1 MKKTIRIRLLAA
13 GLLAVL
19 LSGCG
24 TDSVTGRQEMTADG
38 GDAIEVGTDPHSY
51 AEFEKVRIRHMQLDL
66 TADMDRHT
74 LAGHVLLD
82 LERLD
87 PAHNRLVLDTRH
99 LDIEDVTA
107 VEAGGDFIPLS
118 WRLGASRGTLGRP
131 LVVVLPEDVKR
142 VRIDYTSQP
151 EAYGL
156 QWLEDEQTSSGKPF
170 MFSQSE
176 PHYARTWV
184 PLQDTPAVRYTF
196 DAKIRVPAD
205 LMAVM
210 GAAGNEA
217 GRSDSGVY
225 EFHMPQAIPS
235 YLMAI
240 AVGDLEFARTGA
252 RTGVYAEPGW
262 IERAANEFHQLEK
275 LVEIGENLYG
285 PYRWERYDLL
295 VLPPSFPF
303 GGMENP
309 RLSFITPTVIAGDGS
324 LLDLIAH
331 ELAHS
336 WSGNLVTNAAWRDIW
351 LNEGFTTYFESRIM
365 ERHYGER
372 VAGMLAVLDWQRLTA
387 EVEAADNEDATRLVL
402 AESMEDPEGAFSGI
416 PYAKGRFFLE
426 WVADRV
432 GRADFDRFLRSYFD
446 HFAFQSISTETFRDY
461 LQTQLVNEHADRLS
475 MEQVDE
481 WLYEPGLPDF
491 AVVPQSDAFARVD
504 QWRQRWLDDDIQAAD
519 LPDDEWS
526 VYEWLHFLKST
537 QGKLD
542 TDRMQA
548 LDEAFDLT
556 ASGNYEI
563 LFVWLMHAVENR
575 YEPAV
580 PRLEEFLLE
589 VGRNKYTFPLY
600 SALAASDWGHEWA
613 TEVYRRARS
622 GYHSLT
628 RTASERA
635 LGLESGG

>member
-1 MKKTIRIRLLAA
+1 
-13 GLLAVL
+13 
-19 LSGCG
+19 
-24 TDSVTGRQEMTADG
+24 MTADG
-38 GDAIEVGTDPHSY
+38 GDAIEVGTDPHSH
-51 AEFEKVRIRHMQLDL
+51 AEFEKVRIHHMRLDL

-74 LAGHVLLD
+74 LAGHVILD
-82 LERLD
+82 LERPD

-118 WRLGASRGTLGRP
+118 WRLGTSRGTLGRP
-131 LVVVLPEDVKR
+131 LVIVLPEDVTR
-142 VRIDYTSQP
+142 VRVDYASQP

-365 ERHYGER
+365 EAIYGEEFADMEWVIAR
-372 VAGMLAVLDWQRLTA
+372 RGLEQEIETVRPALQVLAVDGA
-387 EVEAADNEDATRLVL
+387 DAADPEDTFSSVAY
-402 AESMEDPEGAFSGI
+402 DKGAWFLQ
-416 PYAKGRFFLE
+416 FLE
-426 WVADRV
+426 ERF
-432 GRADFDRFLRSYFD
+432 GR
-446 HFAFQSISTETFRDY
+446 
-461 LQTQLVNEHADRLS
+461 
-475 MEQVDE
+475 EQ
-481 WLYEPGLPDF
+481 
-491 AVVPQSDAFARVD
+491 
-504 QWRQRWLDDDIQAAD
+504 
-519 LPDDEWS
+519 
-526 VYEWLHFLKST
+526 
-537 QGKLD
+537 
-542 TDRMQA
+542 
-548 LDEAFDLT
+548 
-556 ASGNYEI
+556 
-563 LFVWLMHAVENR
+563 
-575 YEPAV
+575 
-580 PRLEEFLLE
+580 
-589 VGRNKYTFPLY
+589 
-600 SALAASDWGHEWA
+600 
-613 TEVYRRARS
+613 
-622 GYHSLT
+622 
-628 RTASERA
+628 
-635 LGLESGG
+635 

>member
-1 MKKTIRIRLLAA
+1 MKKTTRIWLLAA
-13 GLLAVL
+13 GLVAVM
-19 LSGCG
+19 LSGCSN
-24 TDSVTGRQEMTADG
+24 DSMTGQQETLADRI
-38 GDAIEVGTDPHSY
+38 DAIKVGSDPHSH

-66 TADMDRHT
+66 TADMHRHT
-74 LAGHVLLD
+74 LAGHVVLD
-82 LERLD
+82 LERLE

-131 LVVVLPEDVKR
+131 LVIVLPEDVTR
-142 VRIDYTSQP
+142 VRVDYASQP

-217 GRSDSGVY
+217 ERNDSGVY

-240 AVGDLEFARTGA
+240 AVGDLEFARTGE
-252 RTGVYAEPGW
+252 RTGVYAEPSW
-262 IERAANEFHQLEK
+262 IERAANEFHQLER
-275 LVEIGENLYG
+275 LVEIGEDLYG

-365 ERHYGER
+365 EQHYGER
-372 VAGMLAVLDWQRLTA
+372 VAGMLAVLDWQRLAA
-387 EVEAADNEDATRLVL
+387 EVEAAENDDATRLVL
-402 AESMEDPEGAFSGI
+402 DENMEDPEGAFSGI

-432 GRADFDRFLRSYFD
+432 GRMDFDRFLRSYFD
-446 HFAFQSISTETFRDY
+446 HFAFQSISTETFRGY

-491 AVVPQSDAFARVD
+491 AVVPQSDAFAQVD
-504 QWRQRWLDDDIQAAD
+504 QWRQRWLDDEIHAAD

-537 QGKLD
+537 QGQLD
-542 TDRMQA
+542 TDRMKA

-556 ASGNYEI
+556 ASSNYEI
-563 LFVWLMHAVENR
+563 LFEWLMHTVENR

-580 PRLEEFLLE
+580 SRLEAFLLE

-600 SALAASDWGHEWA
+600 SALAASDWGHDWA
-613 TEVYRRARS
+613 IEVYRRARP

-635 LGLESGG
+635 LGLDSEG